1 MDYQEITQSQLPEVR
16 QRILE
21 SQNFKCAICSKILD
35 PQDSGNCN
43 VDHQHLFKSEGLGV
57 NGNGLIRGVL
67 CRDCNAL
74 EGKIWNAIHRFGKV
88 LSDNP
93 VEGRSRFLK
102 RLLNY
107 YDSNYQNIERILH
120 PKERRPEKLGK
131 SEYNQLIRLFKSL
144 PQSYKRSGE
153 LKEIPKFTGLWS
165 QTLKELRDLRDS
177 MTKEEL
183 ERLFKNAKSISR
195 VSKKREKHS
204 QVVQS

>member
-1 MDYQEITQSQLPEVR
+1 MNYQEITQSQLPEVR
-16 QRILE
+16 QKILE
-21 SQNFKCAICSKILD
+21 AQNFKCAICSKLLD

-43 VDHQHLFKSEGLGV
+43 VDHQHLFKSEELGL

-88 LSDNP
+88 LTDNP
-93 VEGRSRFLK
+93 VKGRSLFLE

-107 YDSNYQNIERILH
+107 YENNYQKVEPILH
-120 PKERRPEKLGK
+120 PKERRLEKLGK
-131 SEYNQLIRLFKSL
+131 AEYNQLIRLFKAL

-165 QTLKELRDLRDS
+165 QTLKDLRDLRNS
-177 MTKEEL
+177 MTEEEL
-183 ERLFKNAKSISR
+183 SKVLKNVKSPSN
-195 VSKKREKHS
+195 VSGKRRKDK
-204 QVVQS
+204 